1 MTQLMTASDVRA
13 ARAHVRAVCAQ
24 HGIGNDRCDAA
35 QLAVTEL
42 LGNALRH
49 GRQPIDYD
57 VVCDH
62 GCLVMS
68 VADGSPSPPRPR
80 NVPAATAESGR
91 GMLLLEAVARQW
103 WCEPTPGGKRVWALV

>member
-1 MTQLMTASDVRA
+1 MTQLTMASEVRA
-13 ARAHVRAVCAQ
+13 ARAHVRSVCAQ
-24 HGIGNDRCDAA
+24 HGIGTERCDAA

-49 GRQPIDYD
+49 GHPPIDYD

-62 GCLVMS
+62 GCLVLS
-68 VADGSPSPPRPR
+68 VADGSSAPPRPR
-80 NVPAATAESGR
+80 TVPVATAESGR
-91 GMLLLEAVARQW
+91 GMVLLEAVARQW

>member
-1 MTQLMTASDVRA
+1 MTQLMTASDVRV

-24 HGIGNDRCDAA
+24 HDIGNERCEAA

-49 GRQPIDYD
+49 GQPPIDYD

-68 VADGSPSPPRPR
+68 VADGSPSAPHPRV
-80 NVPAATAESGR
+80 VPAATAESGR
-91 GMLLLEAVARQW
+91 GMVLLEAVAQQW
-103 WCEPTPGGKRVWALV
+103 WSEPTPGGKRVWALV